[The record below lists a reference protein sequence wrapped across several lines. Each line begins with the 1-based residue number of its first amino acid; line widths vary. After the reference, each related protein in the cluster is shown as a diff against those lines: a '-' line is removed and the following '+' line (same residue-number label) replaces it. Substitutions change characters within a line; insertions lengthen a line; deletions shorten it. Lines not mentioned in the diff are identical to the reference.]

1 MKTKV
6 LSNMRKLMVLAFCVM
21 TVFMAGC
28 ETTLKVNNIGID
40 QMTPLFKDYA
50 GLNGYQITYEN
61 SQTKSYRLSLG
72 TFFVPHVSQSV
83 ETSRGAAQI
92 DQEIPN
98 QTNVTSYGQT
108 IVQTINQ
115 PAHYVEAVATVR
127 MMPQGEDVLIYI
139 ETGGAAVSL
148 DDFQKYIKQTG
159 YHVEVL

>member
-1 MKTKV
+1 MAKLLTLLFCFLV
-6 LSNMRKLMVLAFCVM
+6 LLL
-21 TVFMAGC
+21 TGC

-50 GLNGYQITYEN
+50 GINDYQITYEN
-61 SQTKSYRLSLG
+61 KETKSYRLSLG
-72 TFFVPHVSQSV
+72 TYFVPHISQSV

-92 DQEIPN
+92 DKDVPN

-127 MMPQGEDVLIYI
+127 MMPQGKDVLIYI
-139 ETGGAAVSL
+139 ETDGAAVSM
-148 DDFQKYIKQTG
+148 DNFQKFLKQTG
-159 YHVEVL
+159 YQVEVL

>member
-1 MKTKV
+1 MAKLLTLLFCFLV
-6 LSNMRKLMVLAFCVM
+6 LLL
-21 TVFMAGC
+21 TVC

-50 GLNGYQITYEN
+50 GINGYQITYEN
-61 SQTKSYRLSLG
+61 KETKSYRLSLG
-72 TFFVPHVSQSV
+72 TYFVPHISQSV

-92 DQEIPN
+92 DKDVPN

-127 MMPQGEDVLIYI
+127 MMPQGKDVLIYI
-139 ETGGAAVSL
+139 ETDGAAVSM
-148 DDFQKYIKQTG
+148 DNFQKFLKQTG
-159 YHVEVL
+159 YQVEVL

>member
-1 MKTKV
+1 MA
-6 LSNMRKLMVLAFCVM
+6 KLLTLLFCFL
-21 TVFMAGC
+21 TLLLTGC

-61 SQTKSYRLSLG
+61 NQTRSYRLSLG

-83 ETSRGAAQI
+83 ETSHGAAQI
-92 DQEIPN
+92 DKEVPN
-98 QTNVTSYGQT
+98 QTNVISYGQT

-127 MMPQGEDVLIYI
+127 MMPQGQDVLIYI

-159 YHVEVL
+159 YTVEVL